1 MNKSYLIHGGW
12 AIVAAATFTLGS
24 KRSDSSAEMDD
35 EADANSTLVSSSRSA
50 FRRSGGDRI
59 NEAGDRR
66 SRRSRDTDSQFGE
79 DLPAGSLSEAEILQL
94 GKDLKAARGPL
105 ERREIFSEILRN
117 LTPENARLMREQI
130 VHLDT
135 NSSEFREFHYA
146 WGSLAGG
153 EAVLHGAETRER
165 DMATTLAGWAS
176 ADPQAALAYFNGLD
190 KDAQGGSGLKWG
202 AVYGLFD
209 ADPNLA
215 VRFAMDQQ
223 AAGDREAGRLMDLV
237 ARQMLRSGD
246 PTEAATWAS
255 GLPAGEMQDTAI
267 ARVAREYADKDPLA
281 TLDWA
286 DNLPDGGGKNR
297 AYRES
302 FSELARSNP
311 QEAARRLE
319 SMGDSS
325 ERDNATRGFASRI
338 AWEDPQTGIEWAN
351 TISDEG
357 TRTRALVETGRAYF
371 RKDPEGARQWL
382 ATSGLNKEQQQ
393 DITRRGR

>member
-1 MNKSYLIHGGW
+1 MNKSHLIHLGW
-12 AIVAAATFTLGS
+12 AVVAVAAFIIGS
-24 KRSDSSAEMDD
+24 KASDSSSEVAE
-35 EADANSTLVSSSRSA
+35 EEGANSTLVQSSRSA
-50 FRRSGGDRI
+50 FRGDGGNRTGA
-59 NEAGDRR
+59 AGGRT
-66 SRRSRDTDSQFGE
+66 SRRSRSGDSQFEE

-94 GKDLKAARGPL
+94 GKDFKAARGPL

-135 NSSEFREFHYA
+135 DSSEFREFHYA
-146 WGSLAGG
+146 WGGLAGE
-153 EAVLHGAETRER
+153 EAVLNGAETRER

-176 ADPQAALAYFNGLD
+176 ANPQAALAYFNGLD

-246 PTEAATWAS
+246 PAEAATWAS

-267 ARVAREYADKDPLA
+267 ARVAREYADRDPLA
-281 TLDWA
+281 TLNWA
-286 DNLPDGGGKNR
+286 DNLPEGGGKNR

-302 FSELARSNP
+302 FSELARKDAG
-311 QEAARRLE
+311 EAARRLE
-319 SMGDSS
+319 SMPDSP

-351 TISDEG
+351 TIADEG
-357 TRTRALVETGRAYF
+357 TRTRALVETGRAFF
-371 RKDPEGARQWL
+371 RKDPEAAKQWL
-382 ATSGLNKEQQQ
+382 ATSGLNQEQQQ
-393 DITRRGR
+393 DITRRRR